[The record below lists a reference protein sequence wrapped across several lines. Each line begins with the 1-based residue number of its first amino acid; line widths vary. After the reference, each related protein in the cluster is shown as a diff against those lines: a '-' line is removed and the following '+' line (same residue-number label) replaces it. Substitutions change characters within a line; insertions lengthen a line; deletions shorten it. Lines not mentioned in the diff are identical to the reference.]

1 MYLSFVSGL
10 ALLLASPTVQHDAR
24 DEAREIL
31 SETGVLPQAVGVWQ
45 SRESGWILEVGHAGI
60 QRWQDTSAGCYATQ
74 SDGPTFMGSV
84 EYRYFTALG
93 DNAARFA
100 YLPGDGHARFQRL
113 DALPPHCTDT
123 PGTDPEAVFE
133 VFVGIFEQHYAHFAR
148 RDADWTSLVESAR
161 THLHTDM
168 DDAALFDLLAGLLE
182 PLGDSHTKLIAE
194 INGERRRAQFGL
206 GETLPRIESTLGET
220 PWLIGLIQQ
229 LFANVLDPGA
239 RHIANDRV
247 IIGTIDE
254 RVGYMQFLTMG
265 GFTSGQPAGTPEW
278 ARAELDALDTILDDA
293 LVQFEGMDAVILDL
307 TNNRGGYDAICRSI
321 ASRFTDHA
329 FTGYQVRSEDSE
341 PPRAIYTI
349 SPHDGP
355 RFTGP
360 VYVLTSDVTVSC
372 GEITTMMLRQLGN
385 VRQAGG
391 TTRGA
396 FSTPLAKP
404 LPNGWYLELS
414 NEIFADA
421 DNEVY
426 EGRGLSPDIAV
437 EPFPA
442 EAPVVGHAALIDRV
456 VNMIYA
462 DGE

>member
-1 MYLSFVSGL
+1 MYLSILSGL
-10 ALLLASPTVQHDAR
+10 ALLLASPTDQYEATG
-24 DEAREIL
+24 EAREIL
-31 SETGVLPQAVGVWQ
+31 SETGALPQAVGVWR
-45 SRESGWILEVGHAGI
+45 SRESGWILEIEHDGI
-60 QRWQDTSAGCYATQ
+60 RRWQDTTAGCYLTQ
-74 SDGPTFMGSV
+74 TNGPTFMGSI

-93 DNAARFA
+93 ENTARLE
-100 YLPGDGHARFQRL
+100 YLPGDGHARFERL
-113 DALPPHCTDT
+113 DALPPHCTAIQST
-123 PGTDPEAVFE
+123 GPEQVFDI
-133 VFVGIFEQHYAHFAR
+133 FVAIFEQHYAHFDR
-148 RDADWTSLVESAR
+148 RNVDWTSLAETAR
-161 THLHTDM
+161 GQLRSDM
-168 DDAALFDLLAGLLE
+168 SDADLFALLAGMLE

-194 INGERRRAQFGL
+194 IDGARRRVQFGL
-206 GETLPRIESTLGET
+206 GETLPRIENTLGET

-229 LFANVLDPGA
+229 LFADVLDPGA

-254 RVGYMQFLTMG
+254 RIGYLQFLTMG

-278 ARAELDALDTILDDA
+278 ARAELDALDSILDEA
-293 LVQFEGMDAVILDL
+293 LTQFEDMDAVILDL

-321 ASRFTDHA
+321 ASRFTDHE
-329 FTGYQVRSEDSE
+329 FTGYQVRSEDSA

-349 SPHDGP
+349 SPHGGP

-385 VRQAGG
+385 VRQAGS

-426 EGRGLSPDIAV
+426 EGRGLSPNIAV

-442 EAPVVGHAALIDRV
+442 EAPVAGHAALIDRV